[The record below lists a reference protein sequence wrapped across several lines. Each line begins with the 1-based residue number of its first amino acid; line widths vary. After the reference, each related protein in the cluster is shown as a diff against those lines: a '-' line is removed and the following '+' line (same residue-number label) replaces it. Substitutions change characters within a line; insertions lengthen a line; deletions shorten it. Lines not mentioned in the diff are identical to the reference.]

1 MLRLLELT
9 EKIGGIPGKTL
20 CRIEPTNLLNE
31 IQNILIINKLNVAPV
46 NCFLTIF
53 FLLHL
58 EDVLHSKLI
67 MRAKVMHFRYTENIP
82 RMLEQIR
89 TAFTNQ
95 PDWNVAEVFHLSNWC
110 RTAQNC
116 TRQKILSIP
125 WKNPRNKHSQKAIS
139 VQLISIKQCN
149 FICFRYPQRS
159 SSTMVKNVELFTQH

>member
-1 MLRLLELT
+1 MYKLN
-9 EKIGGIPGKTL
+9 KIICAKIVGINGKNGGIPGKTL
-20 CRIEPTNLLNE
+20 CRIESTNLLNE

-46 NCFLTIF
+46 NFFLTIF

-95 PDWNVAEVFHLSNWC
+95 PD
-110 RTAQNC
+110 
-116 TRQKILSIP
+116 
-125 WKNPRNKHSQKAIS
+125 
-139 VQLISIKQCN
+139 
-149 FICFRYPQRS
+149 
-159 SSTMVKNVELFTQH
+159 